1 MKRSPRVSDMT
12 AEELVA
18 EFASI
23 SVAQDDALLDADTS
37 GFNRLFQRLESVEAE
52 LKGRPG
58 DQRQALLSLYDH
70 ENDQVR
76 LNAANATLAVS
87 PKDARALL
95 EAIAE
100 SGVFPQRGDAG
111 MALWALDE
119 GISEPT

>member
-1 MKRSPRVSDMT
+1 MKRLELQKLTIDELVERFAALGLEQDEAKVEKVE
-12 AEELVA
+12 EELK
-18 EFASI
+18 SRTPD
-23 SVAQDDALLDADTS
+23 QRRALL
-37 GFNRLFQRLESVEAE
+37 
-52 LKGRPG
+52 P
-58 DQRQALLSLYDH
+58 LYDH

>member
-1 MKRSPRVSDMT
+1 VKRLELQKLTID
-12 AEELVA
+12 ELV
-18 EFASI
+18 ERFA
-23 SVAQDDALLDADTS
+23 ALGLEQDEALLDNDTRK
-37 GFNRLFQRLESVEAE
+37 FNRVFAKVEKVEEE
-52 LKGRPG
+52 LKSRTP
-58 DQRQALLSLYDH
+58 DQRRALLSLYDH